1 MADFPGSA
9 LTSIPSTVVDLD
21 NAVVVKTPQDLI
33 NPSSTKSYILDGVV
47 DFTGSGVSIEV
58 PAGGLRL
65 IGLGLD
71 QFGITCSDDNYTLFT
86 TPVGGGGNLFM
97 EDFSITV
104 SGTNSKV
111 YDLTGATGSE
121 AVEMQVIN
129 FNGCTSLGE
138 LTDYRQL
145 LESNTGR
152 FGGTP
157 ELTFSGPWNGARI
170 STSIVRG
177 ISDITAL
184 FKTGTSLTFGGRFI
198 TDINCDLPA
207 NGALIDFS
215 ESEIINDESL
225 LLKSAFV
232 TRQGVI
238 NSSDTGVS
246 PNIDHTSVKCLWS
259 DNTGVAN
266 TSKYIRAA
274 ISTEVTT
281 VISAISTYYPLAGT
295 FTVGRE
301 SHFSM
306 PANGEFELLSGNGTY
321 QFSGNIDIDGP
332 ANDVIDIR
340 VTKSTDSGATYPT
353 VIFHTQR
360 QINSFTGS
368 RDVAFFTLSFIDS
381 LEKGDRVR
389 LEIENNTTTGNL
401 TAELDSNFI
410 VSRL

>member
-1 MADFPGSA
+1 MSGFPGA
-9 LTSIPSTVVDLD
+9 GASIPSAVVDLD
-21 NAVVVKTPQDLI
+21 NAIVVKKPQDFI
-33 NPSSTKSYILDGVV
+33 NPSSTKAYILDGVI
-47 DFTGSGVSIEV
+47 DFTGSGLSIEV
-58 PAGGLRL
+58 PAGGLRI

-71 QFGITCSDDNYTLFT
+71 QFGIICTDDNYSLFT
-86 TPVGGGGNLFM
+86 TPSGGAGNLFM

-111 YDLTGATGSE
+111 YDLTGATGFE
-121 AVEMQVIN
+121 AVEMQVLN
-129 FNGCTSLGE
+129 FNNCTSLGG

-145 LESNTGR
+145 LESNSGR
-152 FGGTP
+152 FGGKP
-157 ELTFSGPWNGARI
+157 ELTFSGAWNGARI

-177 ISDITAL
+177 IGDITAL
-184 FKTGTSLTFGGRFI
+184 FKAGSSLTFDGRFL

-207 NGALIDFS
+207 IGALIDFS
-215 ESEIINDESL
+215 AANITNDESL

-232 TRQGVI
+232 TREGNI
-238 NSSDTGVS
+238 DSSDTGIS

-274 ISTEVTT
+274 ISSEVATT
-281 VISAISTYYPLAGT
+281 ISDINTYYPLSGT

-321 QFSGNIDIDGP
+321 QFGGDISIEGP
-332 ANDVIDIR
+332 SNNVIDIQ
-340 VTKSTDSGATYPT
+340 VTKSTDGGSTYPT
-353 VIFHTQR
+353 AIFHIQR

-389 LEIENNTTTGNL
+389 LEVENTTSTGNL
-401 TAELDSNFI
+401 TAELDSSFI
-410 VSRL
+410 ISRL